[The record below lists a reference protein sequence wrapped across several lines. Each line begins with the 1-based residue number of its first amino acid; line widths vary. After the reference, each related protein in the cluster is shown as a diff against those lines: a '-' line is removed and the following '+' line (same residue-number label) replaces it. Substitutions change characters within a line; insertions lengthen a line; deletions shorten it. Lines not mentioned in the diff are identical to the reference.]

1 MGGAAQEVR
10 RARSGR
16 TKAILDIDDFSVQG
30 MGLALAGIRQKGT
43 IERLPSGS
51 REGRAS

>member
-1 MGGAAQEVR
+1 MVGAAQEVR

-16 TKAILDIDDFSVQG
+16 TKAILGIDDFSIQG
-30 MGLALAGIRQKGT
+30 MGLARAGNRQKGT

-51 REGRAS
+51 RDGRAS